1 MKLTNKNTKKAVVSK
16 AQLIDNLL
24 EISKDNAEFN
34 KHFTKE
40 RLKRGFTVSMLTYM
54 LNEQINNKAGV

>member
-1 MKLTNKNTKKAVVSK
+1 MELTNKKPKKAVVSK

-24 EISKDNAEFN
+24 EISRNNAEFN

>member
-1 MKLTNKNTKKAVVSK
+1 MELTNKNTKKAVVSK

>member
-1 MKLTNKNTKKAVVSK
+1 MKITNKKPKKAVVSK

-24 EISKDNAEFN
+24 EIHRNNAEFN

>member
-1 MKLTNKNTKKAVVSK
+1 MKITNKKPKKAVVSK

-24 EISKDNAEFN
+24 EIHRNNAEFN

-54 LNEQINNKAGV
+54 LNEQINNKAGL

>member
-1 MKLTNKNTKKAVVSK
+1 MKITNKKPKKAVVSK

-24 EISKDNAEFN
+24 EICNNNAEFN
-34 KHFTKE
+34 KHFTKD
-40 RLKRGFTVSMLTYM
+40 RLKRGFTIGMLTYM

>member
-1 MKLTNKNTKKAVVSK
+1 MNLTNKKPKKAVVTK
-16 AQLIDNLL
+16 AQLIDNLCQ
-24 EISKDNAEFN
+24 ICHDNAEFN

-40 RLKRGFTVSMLTYM
+40 RLKRGFTIGMLTYM

>member
-1 MKLTNKNTKKAVVSK
+1 MELSNKNTKKAVVSK